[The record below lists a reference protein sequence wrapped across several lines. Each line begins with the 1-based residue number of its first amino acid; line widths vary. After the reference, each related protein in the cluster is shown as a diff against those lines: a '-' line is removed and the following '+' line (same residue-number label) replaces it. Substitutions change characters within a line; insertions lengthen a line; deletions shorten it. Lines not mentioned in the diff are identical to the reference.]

1 LLDGGWASG
10 DIPALSIESST
21 AGARAAPRKE
31 EAQMRFSSV
40 IRVGLFALLAMAAAG
55 VLAPAQAQTGSV
67 RLEFVKAGWF
77 VGGSAGSGTLTYQGR
92 TYPLN
97 IGGLSAGFTFGA
109 SKTTLTGTARNLR
122 SASDITGTYAA
133 VGAGATVAGGA
144 RVIELRNS
152 RGVVLSLTGASVGLS
167 FDLDLSGME
176 ITFR

>member
-1 LLDGGWASG
+1 
-10 DIPALSIESST
+10 
-21 AGARAAPRKE
+21 
-31 EAQMRFSSV
+31 MRFSSM
-40 IRVGLFALLAMAAAG
+40 IRVFAAALFALIVAG
-55 VLAPAQAQTGSV
+55 AFTPSQAQSGSV

-109 SKTTLTGTARNLR
+109 SKTTLVGTARNLR
-122 SASDITGTYAA
+122 RASDITGTYTAI
-133 VGAGATVAGGA
+133 GAGATAGGGA
-144 RVIELRNS
+144 RVIELRNG
-152 RGVVLSLTGASVGLS
+152 RGVVLRLQGSSVGLS

>member
-1 LLDGGWASG
+1 MRVSSG
-10 DIPALSIESST
+10 
-21 AGARAAPRKE
+21 
-31 EAQMRFSSV
+31 F
-40 IRVGLFALLAMAAAG
+40 RVG
-55 VLAPAQAQTGSV
+55 VLALLTLLFAGAWSPSQAQTGNV

-77 VGGSAGSGTLTYQGR
+77 VGGSLGSGTLSYQGR

-109 SKTTLTGTARNLR
+109 SKTTLVGTARHLR
-122 SASDITGTYAA
+122 RASDITGTYAA

-144 RVIELRNS
+144 RLIELRNGK
-152 RGVVLSLTGASVGLS
+152 GVVLSLHGASVGLS

>member
-1 LLDGGWASG
+1 MRV
-10 DIPALSIESST
+10 SS
-21 AGARAAPRKE
+21 AF
-31 EAQMRFSSV
+31 RFGV
-40 IRVGLFALLAMAAAG
+40 LAFFALLIAG
-55 VLAPAQAQTGSV
+55 VWSPAQAQTGSV

-77 VGGSAGSGTLTYQGR
+77 VGGSLGSGTLQYQGR

-109 SKTTLTGTARNLR
+109 SKTTLVGTARNLR
-122 SASDITGTYAA
+122 RPSDITGTYAA

-144 RVIELRNS
+144 RLIELQNGK
-152 RGVVLSLTGASVGLS
+152 GVVLSLRGASVGLS

>member
-1 LLDGGWASG
+1 
-10 DIPALSIESST
+10 
-21 AGARAAPRKE
+21 
-31 EAQMRFSSV
+31 MRLSSV
-40 IRVGLFALLAMAAAG
+40 FRVG
-55 VLAPAQAQTGSV
+55 VLALLMMAVAAAVAPVQAQTGSV

-77 VGGSAGSGTLTYQGR
+77 VGGSAGSGTLTFQGR

-109 SKTTLTGTARNLR
+109 SKTTLVGTARNLR
-122 SASDITGTYAA
+122 TASDITGTYAA

-144 RVIELRNS
+144 RVIELRNGK
-152 RGVVLSLTGASVGLS
+152 GVVLSLRGATVGLS